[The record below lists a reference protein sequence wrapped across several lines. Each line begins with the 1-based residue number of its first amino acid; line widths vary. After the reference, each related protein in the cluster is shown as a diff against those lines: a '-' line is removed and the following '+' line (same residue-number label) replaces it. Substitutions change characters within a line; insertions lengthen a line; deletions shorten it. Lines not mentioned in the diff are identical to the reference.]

1 MKIQRFN
8 KFILEA
14 QEEVEGE
21 NVNPTDVV
29 SGQFTQVTND
39 TPENYI
45 NMLLIKL
52 KGKIERMFS
61 SYEDSGDENM
71 DVRKAKNLNKEKS
84 TFKEFNLRL
93 DSCEVSKASQLNDNL
108 TVKFSDDENTY
119 NLLISVNTKF
129 ALPTDNTKD
138 FTIND
143 IKQCYIKFKKY
154 DLDTFE
160 VIGQITKNTDPNKID
175 EDFIINLKIELDDMF
190 GDEEDF
196 KIETK

>member
-14 QEEVEGE
+14 QEELEGE

>member
-1 MKIQRFN
+1 MKIIKFN

-14 QEEVEGE
+14 QEEEEGG
-21 NVNPTDVV
+21 NVNPNDVV

-45 NMLLIKL
+45 DMLLIKL

-61 SYEDSGDENM
+61 SYEDSEDENM
-71 DVRKAKNLNKEKS
+71 DVRKARKLSKEKS

-93 DSCEVSKASQLNDNL
+93 DSCEVSKVSQLNDNL
-108 TVKFSDDENTY
+108 TVKFSDDDNTY
-119 NLLISVNTKF
+119 NLLISINTKF

-175 EDFIINLKIELDDMF
+175 EDFIINLKIELDEMF
-190 GDEEDF
+190 GDEENF